1 MLKCFCKRLMKDEK
15 VFSNMNQLLTF
26 AMKGRVLSR
35 PDFQFS
41 SLILCR
47 YLTPSHPHLVLRLKC
62 RQTLTE
68 KVL

>member
-41 SLILCR
+41 SLIPLQI
-47 YLTPSHPHLVLRLKC
+47 SHPIPPSSC
-62 RQTLTE
+62 PTSE
-68 KVL
+68 M